1 MNVGSLF
8 AGIGGIE
15 LAFTQAGFSI
25 SWAIENDAACCKT
38 YRHNFS
44 KATLLESDIRSV
56 DEKSLPKVDVITAG
70 FPCQPFSIAGKQ
82 RGFADPR
89 GNLFYEVGR
98 FVSYHRPRFLFL
110 ENVPNLI
117 EHDEGKTFLV
127 IHNVLSDLDYSIRY
141 RVLRASE
148 YGGVPQIRD
157 RIYIIAFRDQCDCDS
172 FSFPDKVGLS
182 VSIEDIL
189 QRSEKKHDAYYY
201 KIDDPFYK
209 VASKIVTR
217 KDSIY
222 RVYHDSIKVTQNHMC
237 PTLTASMGI
246 SKNQVPLV
254 LDDFG
259 IRKLTVQ
266 ECLDFQGFPDSFHFP
281 KTIRLEDAY
290 KQIGNSVCVPIVK
303 RIANQIASISDM
315 IILKKDCLNDNI
327 FRARKEP

>member
-15 LAFTQAGFSI
+15 LAFAQAGCCI
-25 SWAIENDAACCKT
+25 SWAIENDTACCKT
-38 YRHNFS
+38 YRHNFPET
-44 KATLLESDIRSV
+44 TLLESDVRSI
-56 DEKSLPKVDVITAG
+56 DEKSLSKVDIITAG
-70 FPCQPFSIAGKQ
+70 FPCQPFSVAGKQ
-82 RGFADPR
+82 RGFSDPR

-98 FVSYHRPRFLFL
+98 FVAYSQPRFLFL
-110 ENVPNLI
+110 ENVSNLI
-117 EHDEGKTFLV
+117 EHNEGKTFLV
-127 IHNVLSDLDYSIRY
+127 IHNVLSELDYTIRY

-157 RIYIIAFRDQCDCDS
+157 RIYIVAFRDQEDCDA

-189 QRSEKKHDAYYY
+189 QRSKKKHDVYYY
-201 KIDDPFYK
+201 KNDDPFYDA
-209 VASKIVTR
+209 ASRTVKR

-246 SKNQVPLV
+246 SKNQTPLV
-254 LDDFG
+254 LDNFG

-266 ECLDFQGFPDSFHFP
+266 ECLDFQGFPKSFRFP
-281 KTIRLEDAY
+281 HTIGIEDAY
-290 KQIGNSVCVPIVK
+290 KQIGNSVCVPIIR
-303 RIANQIASISDM
+303 RIAEQINHCNHYQIVRYKDKKIASMFWDI
-315 IILKKDCLNDNI
+315 
-327 FRARKEP
+327 E